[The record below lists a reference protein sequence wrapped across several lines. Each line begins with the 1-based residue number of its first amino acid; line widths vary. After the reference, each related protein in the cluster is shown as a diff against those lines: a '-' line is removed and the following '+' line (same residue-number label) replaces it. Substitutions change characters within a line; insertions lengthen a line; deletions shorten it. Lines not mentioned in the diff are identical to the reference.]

1 MNKAEFIKILTRSL
15 QDRNIS
21 DLDEIVAE
29 YSVFFDLKLADGH
42 SEEEIAARLGDP
54 KEISLQFDPES
65 PQSTPRN
72 KTIVTIALAFV
83 NIFVIVFFIL
93 LYAWVLVM
101 LSGAIAF
108 TVLGGFLL
116 LNLNINNLIPD
127 MPYFIRMVFGAVSLE
142 ISVLFVIG
150 TEYFRLFVRQ
160 LRRSYI
166 RFHRN
171 AIAGASGEG
180 LLPSIPINP
189 QIPVVKNRRMRNIT
203 LIMLTVFVIS
213 TLSGYIAASLM
224 AGSFEFWHVW
234 GWFGYP

>member
-1 MNKAEFIKILTRSL
+1 MNKAEFIKILTKSL
-15 QDRNIS
+15 RERNIS
-21 DLDEIVAE
+21 DVDEIVAE
-29 YSVFFDLKLADGH
+29 YRVFFDLKLADGH

-54 KEISLQFDPES
+54 KVISQQFDIES
-65 PQSTPRN
+65 PPSVPGN
-72 KTIVTIALAFV
+72 KTIVILGLAFLDL
-83 NIFVIVFFIL
+83 FVVLFFIL

-101 LSGAIAF
+101 VAGAVAF

-116 LNLNINNLIPD
+116 LNLNINNLIPS
-127 MPYFIRMVFGAVSLE
+127 MPDFIRLLFGVVSLE
-142 ISVLFVIG
+142 LAVLFVIG

-160 LRRSYI
+160 LQRSYS

-180 LLPSIPINP
+180 ILPSIPIYP
-189 QIPVVKNRRMRNIT
+189 QIPAVKNRRLRNAT
-203 LIMLTVFVIS
+203 LIVLTIFIIS
-213 TLSGYIAASLM
+213 FLSGYIAASLM